1 MCKRFLRGLLIKLPI
16 VLLAIGLFSCGS
28 TRQLKYFQDL
38 PDTTKLAILK
48 VTNFTVPV
56 IHPDQVLSVNIYTID
71 LTATASVNAVNSA
84 VVSSQGAVS
93 GFDASG
99 YLVDREGNIEL
110 PELGKIKV
118 ENLNVEQAQ
127 AVIRE
132 RAAVYF
138 NNPIVI
144 VKNKS
149 FKISFIGE
157 FQKTGTFIVPSEK
170 FTILDALSFSGGI
183 TDFGQR
189 NDVLLL
195 RQNSD
200 NNTLSSIR
208 IDLKNSS
215 VLKGP
220 YYYLQNNDVLVANPT
235 RSKGISTDQTFN
247 RYLTLYSLIG
257 SIMTTL
263 LVLIKR

>member
-1 MCKRFLRGLLIKLPI
+1 MCKRFLRGLLIKLS
-16 VLLAIGLFSCGS
+16 VVMLAVGLFSCGS

-38 PDTTKLAILK
+38 PDTTKLAVLK
-48 VTNFTVPV
+48 VVNFTVPV

-71 LTATASVNAVNSA
+71 LSATASVNAVNQA
-84 VVSSQGAVS
+84 VVSTQGAVS

-99 YLVDREGNIEL
+99 YLVDRDGYIEM
-110 PELGKIKV
+110 PELGKIRV
-118 ENLNVEQAQ
+118 EGLNIEQAQ
-127 AVIRE
+127 TVIKT

-138 NNPIVI
+138 NDPIVI

-170 FTILDALSFSGGI
+170 FTILDAMSFSGGL

-200 NNTLSSIR
+200 GTALSSIR
-208 IDLKNSS
+208 LDLKSSS
-215 VLKGP
+215 VLISP

-247 RYLTLYSLIG
+247 RYLALYSLIG
-257 SIMTTL
+257 SLLTTFL
-263 LVLIKR
+263 ILIKR